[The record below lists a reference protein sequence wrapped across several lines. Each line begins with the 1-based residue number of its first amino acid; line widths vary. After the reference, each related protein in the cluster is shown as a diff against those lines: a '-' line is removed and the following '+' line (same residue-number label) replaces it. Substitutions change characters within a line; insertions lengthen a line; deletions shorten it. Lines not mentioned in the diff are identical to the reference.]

1 MKRYLPYAS
10 KLFGQPTFVYIDHTK
25 RPIDFDELTVFF
37 DDGDEDIA
45 RLDVPQDD
53 EESFTDEVL

>member
-10 KLFGQPTFVYIDHTK
+10 RLFGQPTFVYIDHTK
-25 RPIDFDELTVFF
+25 RPIDFDELAIFF
-37 DDGDEDIA
+37 DDGEELP

-53 EESFTDEVL
+53 EESFTDEIL